1 MAVIMKQVMPAGVP
15 LDMIDAV
22 TEEMGVDT
30 SPPDGMIFHAHYEQD
45 GCAHILDVWESAE
58 AHQAFQ
64 ESRLMP
70 AMAKVA
76 AARGF
81 DLAAAEPPPEPVI
94 TQVHRL
100 VRGK

>member
-1 MAVIMKQVMPAGVP
+1 MAVIMKQVMSAGVP

-22 TEEMGVDT
+22 TEEMGADT
-30 SPPDGMIFHAHYEQD
+30 SPPEGMIFHAHYEED
-45 GCAHILDVWESAE
+45 GRVHILDVWESAAAHE
-58 AHQAFQ
+58 AFRD
-64 ESRLMP
+64 SRLMP

-81 DLAAAEPPPEPVI
+81 DLAAAGPPE
-94 TQVHRL
+94 TAFTEVHRL